1 MTVTPV
7 ARPIHVTVAGRTDR
21 GRQRSE
27 NQDDFLVADLTV
39 PPADGGLLL
48 RPEDHGDEAAPGR
61 VAVGPRGALLLV
73 ADGMGGGAAGGL
85 ASRLATLWI
94 YQELTAAWNREPSV
108 SPDRFASCM
117 RFAVERANARI
128 FQQSIDNPDFRGM
141 GTTATVAGVLEDTL
155 YVAQVGDSRAYLVR
169 DGDATQITRDQSMVQ
184 AMIDA
189 GTITE
194 EEAEQNVRRNVIL
207 QALGP
212 KPEVKVEMTAQS
224 LRRGDRLVLCSD
236 GLSRLVRR
244 EEIGDTVTASADL
257 AGACRS
263 LVEAANQRGG
273 PDNITVVIAG
283 FDGDGLEPPSSGD
296 VVERRAF
303 DLPD

>member
-1 MTVTPV
+1 MTVTPL
-7 ARPIHVTVAGRTDR
+7 ARPIHVLIAGRTDR
-21 GRQRSE
+21 GRQRTE
-27 NQDDFLVADLTV
+27 NQDDFLAADLTV
-39 PPADGGLLL
+39 PPADGGLLM
-48 RPEDHGDEAAPGR
+48 RPEDHSGGLEPGR

-94 YQELTAAWNREPSV
+94 HQELSAAWSREPGV
-108 SPDRFASCM
+108 SPERFAACM
-117 RFAVERANARI
+117 RMAVERANARI

-155 YVAQVGDSRAYLVR
+155 YLAQVGDSRAYLVR
-169 DGDATQITRDQSMVQ
+169 NGAATQITRDQSMVQ

-194 EEAEQNVRRNVIL
+194 EEAETNTRRNVIL

-212 KPEVKVEMTAQS
+212 KPEIKVDLTSQT
-224 LRRGDRLVLCSD
+224 LRRGDLLVLCSD

-244 EEIGDTVTASADL
+244 EEIADVASVSADL
-257 AGACRS
+257 TTTCRS
-263 LVEAANQRGG
+263 LIDTANDRGG
-273 PDNITVVIAG
+273 PDNITVVVAIFEG
-283 FDGDGLEPPSSGD
+283 EGLEPPSLDD

-303 DLPD
+303 DISD